1 MSPFLVTC
9 MVLTA
14 VLIAAGLFRVYAG
27 PTVFDRLVAV
37 AMVSVNG
44 IIVLVLLGLA
54 FERPDLFF
62 DIALGFAMLAF
73 LFPVV
78 LGRYFERHG
87 TTPGQGTEVDRRR
100 AGAGEEPR

>member
-1 MSPFLVTC
+1 MSVFLVSC

-14 VLIAAGLFRVYAG
+14 VLIALGLYRVYAG

-44 IIVLVLLGLA
+44 LVILVLLGLA
-54 FERPDLFF
+54 FERPDMFL
-62 DIALGFAMLAF
+62 DIAIGFAMLAF

-78 LGRYFERHG
+78 LGRYFERQNREHAHE
-87 TTPGQGTEVDRRR
+87 PVDQEE
-100 AGAGEEPR
+100 GA

>member
-1 MSPFLVTC
+1 MNTFLVTC

-14 VLIAAGLFRVYAG
+14 ALIAAGLYRVYAG

-44 IIVLVLLGLA
+44 IVVLVLLGLA

-78 LGRYFERHG
+78 LGRYFERYGRH
-87 TTPGQGTEVDRRR
+87 R
-100 AGAGEEPR
+100 ARSSAGGEEQA

>member
-1 MSPFLVTC
+1 MNTFLVTC

-14 VLIAAGLFRVYAG
+14 ALIAAGLYRVYAG

-44 IIVLVLLGLA
+44 IVVLVLLGLA

-87 TTPGQGTEVDRRR
+87 NNRDRGI
-100 AGAGEEPR
+100 AGREEQA

>member
-9 MVLTA
+9 MVVTS
-14 VLIAAGLFRVYAG
+14 VLIALGLYRVFAG

-78 LGRYFERHG
+78 LGRYFERHSSDHAPSS
-87 TTPGQGTEVDRRR
+87 TH
-100 AGAGEEPR
+100 GEEQA

>member
-1 MSPFLVTC
+1 MSTFLVTC

-14 VLIAAGLFRVYAG
+14 VLIAAGLYRVFAG

-44 IIVLVLLGLA
+44 IVVLVLLGLT

-73 LFPVV
+73 LFPIV
-78 LGRYFERHG
+78 LGRYFERRGNDHEAG
-87 TTPGQGTEVDRRR
+87 TTHGQEQ
-100 AGAGEEPR
+100 A

>member
-1 MSPFLVTC
+1 MSAFLVTC

-14 VLIAAGLFRVYAG
+14 VMIAAGLYRVYAG

-44 IIVLVLLGLA
+44 LVVLVLLGLA
-54 FERPDLFF
+54 FERPDMFL
-62 DIALGFAMLAF
+62 DIAIGFAMLAF

-78 LGRYFERHG
+78 LGRYFER
-87 TTPGQGTEVDRRR
+87 QGREQTSDPVDQEE
-100 AGAGEEPR
+100 GA

>member
-1 MSPFLVTC
+1 MSTFLVTC

-14 VLIAAGLFRVYAG
+14 VLIAAGLYRVYAG

-44 IIVLVLLGLA
+44 IVVLVLLGLA

-87 TTPGQGTEVDRRR
+87 NDPATGHTR
-100 AGAGEEPR
+100 GEDQA

>member
-1 MSPFLVTC
+1 MSAFLVTC

-14 VLIAAGLFRVYAG
+14 ALIALGLYRVFAG

-44 IIVLVLLGLA
+44 LVILVLLGLA
-54 FERPDLFF
+54 FERPDMFF
-62 DIALGFAMLAF
+62 DIAIGFAMLAF

-78 LGRYFERHG
+78 LGRYFER
-87 TTPGQGTEVDRRR
+87 QRREP
-100 AGAGEEPR
+100 AGGVADVVEQEEGA

>member
-1 MSPFLVTC
+1 MNTFLVTC

-14 VLIAAGLFRVYAG
+14 VLITAGLYRVYAG

-44 IIVLVLLGLA
+44 IVVLVLLGLG

-78 LGRYFERHG
+78 LGRYFER
-87 TTPGQGTEVDRRR
+87 QGSDRARDR
-100 AGAGEEPR
+100 TGREEQA

>member
-1 MSPFLVTC
+1 MNTFLVTC

-14 VLIAAGLFRVYAG
+14 ALIAAGLYRVYAG

-44 IIVLVLLGLA
+44 IVVLVLLGLA

-78 LGRYFERHG
+78 LGRYFERYG
-87 TTPGQGTEVDRRR
+87 RGR
-100 AGAGEEPR
+100 ASSNAGGEEQA